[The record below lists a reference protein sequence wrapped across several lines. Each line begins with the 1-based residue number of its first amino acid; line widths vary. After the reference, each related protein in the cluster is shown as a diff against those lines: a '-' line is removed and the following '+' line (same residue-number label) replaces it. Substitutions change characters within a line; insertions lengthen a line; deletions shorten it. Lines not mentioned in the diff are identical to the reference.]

1 MRDLHELQSEPCRTV
16 CAAPL
21 ENNMLCW
28 HGNLRPL
35 SGPYAGAVLHII
47 MEFAEDYP
55 ASPPQVKLCQTIPH
69 PNVFGD
75 HICLDM
81 LKSYTVSQP
90 YAGWS
95 SAYSVQSILL
105 QLQGFLFAENIPQ
118 EHGGPIKA
126 YSGDKVVSVARA
138 WLDSFACAA
147 CGHTSAQPQPPLPE
161 VDAFVPPTVSTR
173 AERQEAN
180 EKGEEREEVVG
191 GSDGVDD
198 DDDDGDEEKECWLLE
213 LPAES
218 LLHILQ
224 YLQHRNDLLAAA
236 NASAVLGSIVR
247 EYCLLERRQSVI
259 CFHSK
264 RTHEEDVLGVGIS
277 LEHFPGQARIKAIN
291 TSLDVLSLR
300 AFTQDR
306 VRLSV
311 WKEPFRLFLPLVIGP
326 DHFGRAREH
335 ILDTLSRIENEGG
348 GFTGRLPQWTRDP
361 TDQARMLLAV
371 LPKLMNSF
379 VVSLMNNNSS
389 NCSTARGFGP
399 RTNNSQVLSERAL
412 EGYCS
417 FHHMLL
423 TFARENPEVERMA
436 NEAVD
441 KFLASP
447 AFRSKAH
454 TPDLG
459 EWLVNLTLSTAGWE
473 GVAEQFLGELFV
485 RNVRWILQDAPHLA
499 HIHTGRGG
507 QSALMIDD
515 SFTCTLVS
523 RRLVM
528 FQVYFLKNIGRPNN
542 QSWRDSL
549 TTYHRTMGRPTHSM
563 KAHLHAAS
571 KAIMAVASWDEY
583 FDRIWMP
590 RMSGPQLTA
599 RLGSAIAE
607 SAARNYHRTPRSF
620 GVPSA
625 LRTSSTDTPRF
636 LHQQAA
642 SDISPGSSSTASSSS
657 SSAGAKRQRSRS
669 TSPAGDRPLLAHRPG
684 RRARDERDDDRHRPA
699 KRHRRSDSR
708 DRSRSRSRGRDRYR
722 RDHRQGRHDPSYGLD
737 RELGSRRRDDRSRER
752 RRHH

>member
-75 HICLDM
+75 YICLDM
-81 LKSYTVSQP
+81 LKSYTVSQR

-161 VDAFVPPTVSTR
+161 VDAF
-173 AERQEAN
+173 
-180 EKGEEREEVVG
+180 
-191 GSDGVDD
+191 
-198 DDDDGDEEKECWLLE
+198 
-213 LPAES
+213 
-218 LLHILQ
+218 
-224 YLQHRNDLLAAA
+224 
-236 NASAVLGSIVR
+236 
-247 EYCLLERRQSVI
+247 YCLLERRQSVI

-361 TDQARMLLAV
+361 IDQARMLLAV

-379 VVSLMNNNSS
+379 VVSLMNNNS

-499 HIHTGRGG
+499 HIHTGRGGG

-625 LRTSSTDTPRF
+625 LRTSSSTDTPRF

-642 SDISPGSSSTASSSS
+642 SDVSPGSSSTASSSS
-657 SSAGAKRQRSRS
+657 
-669 TSPAGDRPLLAHRPG
+669 SPAGDRPLLAHRPG

-708 DRSRSRSRGRDRYR
+708 DRSRSRSRGRDRYH

>member
-1 MRDLHELQSEPCRTV
+1 
-16 CAAPL
+16 
-21 ENNMLCW
+21 
-28 HGNLRPL
+28 
-35 SGPYAGAVLHII
+35 

-55 ASPPQVKLCQTIPH
+55 ASPPRVKLCQTIPH

-75 HICLDM
+75 YICLDM

-118 EHGGPIKA
+118 EHGGPRKA
-126 YSGDKVVSVARA
+126 YSDDKVVSVARA
-138 WLDSFACAA
+138 WLDGFACAA

-161 VDAFVPPTVSTR
+161 VDAFVPPIVSTR
-173 AERQEAN
+173 TEQDAN
-180 EKGEEREEVVG
+180 EKGKERDEVG
-191 GSDGVDD
+191 GSVGV
-198 DDDDGDEEKECWLLE
+198 DDGDEERECWLLE

-236 NASAVLGSIVR
+236 NASAALGVIVR

-311 WKEPFRLFLPLVIGP
+311 WKEPFDLFLPLVIGP
-326 DHFGRAREH
+326 DHFGRARAH
-335 ILDTLSRIENEGG
+335 ILDTLARIENEGG
-348 GFTGRLPQWTRDP
+348 GFTGRLPQWTHDP
-361 TDQARMLLAV
+361 TEQARMLLAV

-379 VVSLMNNNSS
+379 VVSLMNNKSNSTS
-389 NCSTARGFGP
+389 STSRVILP

-423 TFARENPEVERMA
+423 TFGTPIDRTPFCASATLGCRTKLWSFRLAAARENPEVERMA

-473 GVAEQFLGELFV
+473 DVAEQFLGELFV

-499 HIHTGRGG
+499 HIHTGRDGG

-515 SFTCTLVS
+515 AFTCTLVS

-542 QSWRDSL
+542 QSML
-549 TTYHRTMGRPTHSM
+549 
-563 KAHLHAAS
+563 
-571 KAIMAVASWDEY
+571 
-583 FDRIWMP
+583 
-590 RMSGPQLTA
+590 
-599 RLGSAIAE
+599 
-607 SAARNYHRTPRSF
+607 
-620 GVPSA
+620 
-625 LRTSSTDTPRF
+625 
-636 LHQQAA
+636 
-642 SDISPGSSSTASSSS
+642 SSSS
-657 SSAGAKRQRSRS
+657 PFLPLKKDLTNNHYRLAGQPHDVSSHHGPPHALDEGAAARGLE
-669 TSPAGDRPLLAHRPG
+669 GDHG
-684 RRARDERDDDRHRPA
+684 RRLVGVRLCSGHRLVDA
-699 KRHRRSDSR
+699 
-708 DRSRSRSRGRDRYR
+708 
-722 RDHRQGRHDPSYGLD
+722 
-737 RELGSRRRDDRSRER
+737 
-752 RRHH
+752 